1 MDRFQGAEWT
11 PFRGATLGRSGTM
24 RLESARGLDTLSIS
38 ANLRSM
44 TAVIDAPP
52 RSPIGSTSEEAA
64 ARRRRRSAAYEA
76 EESRLAAYRSIAA
89 TVIHGR
95 GVRGWTQRRLAEEIG
110 TTHTVVSRIESGR
123 HAVSVDTLLRL
134 SEALGVTFSIC
145 ADAGP
150 ATR

>member
-1 MDRFQGAEWT
+1 
-11 PFRGATLGRSGTM
+11 M
-24 RLESARGLDTLSIS
+24 RLEAPRVLDTLSIS

-64 ARRRRRSAAYEA
+64 ARRRRSSAAYEA
-76 EESRLAAYRSIAA
+76 EEARLAAYRAIAA
-89 TVIHGR
+89 TVIHAR
-95 GVRGWTQRRLAEEIG
+95 GVQGWTQRRLADEIG

-134 SEALGVTFSIC
+134 SEALGVTFSIGSD
-145 ADAGP
+145 ADPSARGGS
-150 ATR
+150 

>member
-1 MDRFQGAEWT
+1 
-11 PFRGATLGRSGTM
+11 
-24 RLESARGLDTLSIS
+24 
-38 ANLRSM
+38 M

-52 RSPIGSTSEEAA
+52 RSPIGSTSEAA
-64 ARRRRRSAAYEA
+64 VRRRRRSAAYEA

-95 GVRGWTQRRLAEEIG
+95 GARGWTQRHLAEEIG

-134 SEALGVTFSIC
+134 SEALGVTFTIDSG
-145 ADAGP
+145 ADP